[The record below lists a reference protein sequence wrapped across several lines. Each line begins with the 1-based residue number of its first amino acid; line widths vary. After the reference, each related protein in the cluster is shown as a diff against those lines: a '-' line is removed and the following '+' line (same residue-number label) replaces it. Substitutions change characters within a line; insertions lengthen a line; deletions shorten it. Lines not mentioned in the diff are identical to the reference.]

1 MTSISTPYP
10 GFEYQEFHHRRQQQS
25 SVLLTPSIF
34 SWYQQLLQKHRVYF
48 DAERASW
55 LILGYEEVLHILSD
69 PLTFSSQR
77 ELDPDG
83 NNHPIDGL
91 ISLDPPRHRQVR
103 ALISKAFT
111 PRRVARLEGRIT
123 SLVHTL
129 LETVAEKR
137 EMDIVDD
144 LALPLPSR
152 VMADLLGCP
161 PADAD
166 RFQLWLAAVMGPD
179 LARAALAQVNH
190 TLRAVFARAVLS
202 ERNPRDRDPSQED
215 RGFRGEVPLSCI
227 RRAER

>member
-1 MTSISTPYP
+1 MTSASTPYP

-55 LILGYEEVLHILSD
+55 LILGYEEVQHVLSD

-91 ISLDPPRHRQVR
+91 ISLDPPRHHQLR
-103 ALISKAFT
+103 ALISRAFT
-111 PRRVARLEGRIT
+111 PHRVAQLEGRIT

-129 LETVAEKR
+129 LEAVDEKR

-152 VMADLLGCP
+152 VMADVLGCP
-161 PADAD
+161 PTDAD
-166 RFQLWLAAVMGPD
+166 RFQQWLIAVMGPD
-179 LARAALAQVNH
+179 LARRQEAFAQMQYYFH
-190 TLRAVFARAVLS
+190 RLI
-202 ERNPRDRDPSQED
+202 SQ
-215 RGFRGEVPLSCI
+215 RG
-227 RRAER
+227 